1 MQNQPINSRPQDTE
15 NERHSPENCII
26 TSYDEASASPVHQE
40 QSEVIPEPSE
50 VPPVD
55 LPSAP
60 QNVTP
65 LPPQNVTPLPPQNSA
80 QPQEPVAEQ
89 VRLQE
94 KETEFKSESFSTL
107 E

>member
-1 MQNQPINSRPQDTE
+1 MQNQPINSQPQDTE
-15 NERHSPENCII
+15 SEPHSPENCII
-26 TSYDEASASPVHQE
+26 TSYDEASASPIHQE

-55 LPSAP
+55 LPSA
-60 QNVTP
+60 
-65 LPPQNVTPLPPQNSA
+65 PQNVTPLPPQNSA